1 MFDGRFHLNSSPLG
15 TILNLLCTISFSDS
29 VDKHDD
35 ELDGEKD
42 QEGDLFL
49 FLASTLTSFISF
61 CWSILLSLALM
72 KENLFSFS
80 LSCVIYIA
88 FLLRKSLGVLI
99 PSLLAD
105 HMSYL
110 HFIIFLP
117 CLITGV
123 NYRGNNIRIMLICM
137 QRLSIFQTFWHYLI
151 Y

>member
-1 MFDGRFHLNSSPLG
+1 MMMNWMGRRMRKVTF
-15 TILNLLCTISFSDS
+15 SF
-29 VDKHDD
+29 
-35 ELDGEKD
+35 
-42 QEGDLFL
+42 
-49 FLASTLTSFISF
+49 FLASTLTSFFSF

-72 KENLFSFS
+72 KENLFSFA

-117 CLITGV
+117 CIITGV
-123 NYRGNNIRIMLICM
+123 NYRGNNIRIMLIFM
-137 QRLSIFQTFWHYLI
+137 QRLSIFQTFWHYLVYGI
-151 Y
+151 YIIR

>member
-1 MFDGRFHLNSSPLG
+1 MMMNWMGRRMRKVTF
-15 TILNLLCTISFSDS
+15 SF
-29 VDKHDD
+29 
-35 ELDGEKD
+35 
-42 QEGDLFL
+42 
-49 FLASTLTSFISF
+49 FLASTLTSFFSF

-72 KENLFSFS
+72 KENLFSFA

-123 NYRGNNIRIMLICM
+123 NYRGNNIRIMLIFM
-137 QRLSIFQTFWHYLI
+137 QRLSIFQTFWHYLVHGI
-151 Y
+151 YIIR

>member
-1 MFDGRFHLNSSPLG
+1 MMMNWMGRRMRKVTF
-15 TILNLLCTISFSDS
+15 SF
-29 VDKHDD
+29 
-35 ELDGEKD
+35 
-42 QEGDLFL
+42 
-49 FLASTLTSFISF
+49 FLASTLTSLFSF

-72 KENLFSFS
+72 KENLFSFA

-123 NYRGNNIRIMLICM
+123 NYRGNNIRIMLIFM
-137 QRLSIFQTFWHYLI
+137 QRLSLFQTFWHYLVYGI
-151 Y
+151 YIIR

>member
-1 MFDGRFHLNSSPLG
+1 MMNWMGRRMRKVTF
-15 TILNLLCTISFSDS
+15 SF
-29 VDKHDD
+29 
-35 ELDGEKD
+35 
-42 QEGDLFL
+42 
-49 FLASTLTSFISF
+49 FLASTLTSFFSF

-72 KENLFSFS
+72 KENLFSFA

-123 NYRGNNIRIMLICM
+123 NYRGNNIRIMLIFM
-137 QRLSIFQTFWHYLI
+137 QRLSIFQTFWHYLVYGI
-151 Y
+151 YIIR

>member
-1 MFDGRFHLNSSPLG
+1 MMMNWMGRRMRKVTF
-15 TILNLLCTISFSDS
+15 SF
-29 VDKHDD
+29 
-35 ELDGEKD
+35 
-42 QEGDLFL
+42 
-49 FLASTLTSFISF
+49 FLASTLTSFFSF

-72 KENLFSFS
+72 KENLFSFA

-123 NYRGNNIRIMLICM
+123 NYRGNNIRIMLIFM
-137 QRLSIFQTFWHYLI
+137 QRLSIFQTFWHYLVYGI
-151 Y
+151 YIIRYYFL

>member
-1 MFDGRFHLNSSPLG
+1 MMMNWMGRRMRKVTF
-15 TILNLLCTISFSDS
+15 SF
-29 VDKHDD
+29 
-35 ELDGEKD
+35 
-42 QEGDLFL
+42 
-49 FLASTLTSFISF
+49 FLASTLTSLFSF

-72 KENLFSFS
+72 KENLFSFA

-123 NYRGNNIRIMLICM
+123 NYRGNNIRIMLIFM
-137 QRLSIFQTFWHYLI
+137 QRLSIFQTFWHYLVYGI
-151 Y
+151 YIIR

>member
-1 MFDGRFHLNSSPLG
+1 MMMNWMGRRMRKVTF
-15 TILNLLCTISFSDS
+15 SF
-29 VDKHDD
+29 
-35 ELDGEKD
+35 
-42 QEGDLFL
+42 
-49 FLASTLTSFISF
+49 FLASTLTSFFSF

-72 KENLFSFS
+72 KENLFSFA

-99 PSLLAD
+99 PSFLAD

-123 NYRGNNIRIMLICM
+123 NYRGNNIRIMLIFM
-137 QRLSIFQTFWHYLI
+137 QRLSIFQTFWHYLVYGI
-151 Y
+151 YIIR

>member
-1 MFDGRFHLNSSPLG
+1 MMMNWMGRRMRKVTF
-15 TILNLLCTISFSDS
+15 SF
-29 VDKHDD
+29 
-35 ELDGEKD
+35 
-42 QEGDLFL
+42 
-49 FLASTLTSFISF
+49 FLASTLTSFFSF

-72 KENLFSFS
+72 KENLFSFA

-123 NYRGNNIRIMLICM
+123 NYRGNNIRIMLIFM
-137 QRLSIFQTFWHYLI
+137 QRLSIFQTFWHYLVYGI
-151 Y
+151 YIIR

>member
-1 MFDGRFHLNSSPLG
+1 MMNWMGRRMRKVTF
-15 TILNLLCTISFSDS
+15 SF
-29 VDKHDD
+29 
-35 ELDGEKD
+35 
-42 QEGDLFL
+42 
-49 FLASTLTSFISF
+49 FLASTLTSFFSF

-72 KENLFSFS
+72 KENLFSFA

-123 NYRGNNIRIMLICM
+123 NCRGNNIRIMLIFM
-137 QRLSIFQTFWHYLI
+137 QRLSIFQTFWHYLVYGI
-151 Y
+151 YIIR

>member
-1 MFDGRFHLNSSPLG
+1 MMMNWMGRRMRKVTF
-15 TILNLLCTISFSDS
+15 SF
-29 VDKHDD
+29 
-35 ELDGEKD
+35 
-42 QEGDLFL
+42 
-49 FLASTLTSFISF
+49 FLASTLTSFFSF

-72 KENLFSFS
+72 KENLFSFA

-123 NYRGNNIRIMLICM
+123 NCRGNNIRIMLIFM
-137 QRLSIFQTFWHYLI
+137 QRLSIFQTFWHYLVYGI
-151 Y
+151 YIIR